1 MVKMEK
7 ESIANVLNDLLK
19 NKEVLGCMIVDRNM
33 NFIMPTS
40 EKFDVGA
47 NKVMDDF
54 KRTSNNIFK
63 MIDCYSEVKL
73 KQMKWTLK
81 DCDVWF
87 YVFPDFQSTL
97 MAIVTQISN
106 EELIKVK
113 LEKAR
118 QKILKIIKER
128 AIQSK

>member
-1 MVKMEK
+1 MEK

-97 MAIVTQISN
+97 MAIVTQSSN

-113 LEKAR
+113 LEKVR
-118 QKILKIIKER
+118 QKILKIIREEPME
-128 AIQSK
+128 SS

>member
-1 MVKMEK
+1 MEK
-7 ESIANVLNDLLK
+7 EAIANVLNDLLK
-19 NKEVLGCMIVDRNM
+19 NKEVLACMVVDRNM

>member
-1 MVKMEK
+1 MEK
-7 ESIANVLNDLLK
+7 EAIANVLNDLLK
-19 NKEVLGCMIVDRNM
+19 NKEVLACMVVDRNM

-63 MIDCYSEVKL
+63 MIDSYSEVKL

-97 MAIVTQISN
+97 MAIVTQSSN

-113 LEKAR
+113 LEKVR
-118 QKILKIIKER
+118 QKILKIIREEPME
-128 AIQSK
+128 SS